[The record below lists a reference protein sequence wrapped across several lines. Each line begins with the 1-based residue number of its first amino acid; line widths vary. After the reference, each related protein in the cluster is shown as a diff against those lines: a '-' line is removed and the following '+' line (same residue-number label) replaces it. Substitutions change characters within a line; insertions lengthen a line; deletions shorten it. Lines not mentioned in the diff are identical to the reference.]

1 MVVAATGFFDGVHL
15 GHAKVIELLCS
26 TAKAEGATSAVITFW
41 PHPRSILRQDAGK
54 LRLLNSLE
62 EKEER
67 LKALGVDEV
76 HVVDFTREFSKMTA
90 EEFIRD
96 FLIKKFGVSTLIV
109 GYDHRLGC
117 TKTGSDDIV
126 LIAESC
132 GIKAVRV
139 SAISDSY
146 NTISS
151 TYIRN
156 LIETGGIER
165 ANALLGYE
173 YTLKGVVVPGCG
185 NGRKLGFRTANM
197 SLYDPLKLIPYN
209 GVYAVRATVEG
220 KTYKGVCNIGYRPT
234 IEDGRGL
241 TVETHLLDF
250 DDDIYG
256 LDLTVRFVEFIRDEQ
271 RFGSMELLREQ
282 LLKDAAEASEIL
294 K

>member
-15 GHAKVIELLCS
+15 GHAKVIELLCD
-26 TAKAEGATSAVITFW
+26 TARAEGATSAVITFW

-96 FLIKKFGVSTLIV
+96 FLIEKYGVSTLIV

-117 TKTGSDDIV
+117 KKTGSDDIV
-126 LIAESC
+126 RIAGKC

-139 SAISDSY
+139 GAISDSY

-185 NGRKLGFRTANM
+185 NGRKIGFRTANM

-234 IEDGRGL
+234 VEDGRGL

-256 LDLTVRFVEFIRDEQ
+256 LDLTVRFVQFIREEQ
-271 RFGSMELLREQ
+271 KFASMELLHEQ
-282 LLKDAAEASEIL
+282 LLKDAAEASLIL
-294 K
+294 E

>member
-54 LRLLNSLE
+54 LRLLKSLE

-117 TKTGSDDIV
+117 KKTGSDDIV
-126 LIAESC
+126 RIAESC

>member
-117 TKTGSDDIV
+117 KKTGSDDIV
-126 LIAESC
+126 RIAESC

-156 LIETGGIER
+156 LLETGGIER

>member
-15 GHAKVIELLCS
+15 GHAKVIELLCA
-26 TAKAEGATSAVITFW
+26 TAKAEGKRSAVITFW

-67 LKALGVDEV
+67 LRSLGVDDV
-76 HVVDFTREFSKMTA
+76 YVVNFTREFSRMTA

-96 FLIKKFGVSTLIV
+96 FLIGKYGVSTLIV

-117 TKTGSDDIV
+117 KKTGSDDIV
-126 LIAESC
+126 RIAGKC
-132 GIKAVRV
+132 GIEAVRV
-139 SAISDSY
+139 GAISDSY

-173 YTLKGVVVPGCG
+173 YTLRGVVVPGCG
-185 NGRKLGFRTANM
+185 KGRQIGFRTANM

-209 GVYAVRATVEG
+209 GVYAVWATVEG
-220 KTYKGVCNIGYRPT
+220 KTHKGVCNIGYRPT
-234 IEDGRGL
+234 TRDGRGL

-250 DDDIYG
+250 DEDIYG
-256 LDLTVRFVEFIRDEQ
+256 LDLTVRFVNFIREEQ
-271 RFGSMELLREQ
+271 RFDSMEQLREQ
-282 LLKDAAEASEIL
+282 LFKDAEEARELL

>member
-26 TAKAEGATSAVITFW
+26 TAKAEGKRSAVVTFW

-62 EKEER
+62 EKQQ
-67 LKALGVDEV
+67 LFKNLGVDEV
-76 HVVDFTREFSKMTA
+76 HVVDFTRELSKMTA
-90 EEFIRD
+90 EEFIRNY
-96 FLIKKFGVSTLIV
+96 LIDKFNVSTLIV

-117 TKTGSDDIV
+117 KKTGSDDIV
-126 LIAESC
+126 RIAGKC
-132 GIKAVRV
+132 GIEAVRV
-139 SAISDSY
+139 GAISDSY

-185 NGRKLGFRTANM
+185 KGRKIGFRTANM

-220 KTYKGVCNIGYRPT
+220 KTYGGVCNIGYRPT
-234 IEDGRGL
+234 THDGRGL

-250 DDDIYG
+250 EEDIYG
-256 LDLTVRFVEFIRDEQ
+256 LDLTVHFVEFIREEQ
-271 RFGSMELLREQ
+271 RFDSMELLREQ
-282 LLKDAAEASEIL
+282 LLKDADEAREIL

>member
-15 GHAKVIELLCS
+15 GHAKVIEHLCA
-26 TAKAEGATSAVITFW
+26 TAKAKGCRSAVITFW

-62 EKEER
+62 EKQQ
-67 LKALGVDEV
+67 LFKNLGVDDV
-76 HVVDFTREFSKMTA
+76 HVVEFTRELSKMTA
-90 EEFIRD
+90 EQFIRSW
-96 FLIKKFGVSTLIV
+96 LIERFGVSTLIV
-109 GYDHRLGC
+109 GYDHTLGC
-117 TKTGSDDIV
+117 KKTGSEDIV
-126 LIAESC
+126 KIAEKC
-132 GIKAVRV
+132 GIEAVRV
-139 SAISDSY
+139 GAISDSY

-185 NGRKLGFRTANM
+185 KGRQIGFRTANM

-220 KTYKGVCNIGYRPT
+220 KTYNGVCNIGFRPT
-234 IEDGRGL
+234 TEDGRGL

-256 LDLTVRFVEFIRDEQ
+256 LDLTVHFVEFIREEQ
-271 RFGSMELLREQ
+271 RFGSMELLSEQ
-282 LLKDAAEASEIL
+282 LFKDADEARNIL

>member
-1 MVVAATGFFDGVHL
+1 M
-15 GHAKVIELLCS
+15 IELLCS

-117 TKTGSDDIV
+117 KKTGSDDIV
-126 LIAESC
+126 RIAESC

>member
-15 GHAKVIELLCS
+15 GHAKVIELLCA
-26 TAKAEGATSAVITFW
+26 TAKAEGKRSVVITFW

-54 LRLLNSLE
+54 LRLPNSLE

-67 LKALGVDEV
+67 LKSLGVDDV
-76 HVVDFTREFSKMTA
+76 QVVNFTREFSKMTA

-96 FLIKKFGVSTLIV
+96 FLIGKYGVSTLIV

-117 TKTGSDDIV
+117 KKTGSDDIV
-126 LIAESC
+126 RIAGKC
-132 GIKAVRV
+132 GIEAIRV
-139 SAISDSY
+139 GAISDSY

-185 NGRKLGFRTANM
+185 KGRQIGFRTANM

-209 GVYAVRATVEG
+209 GVYAVWATVEG

-234 IEDGRGL
+234 THDGRGL

-250 DDDIYG
+250 DEDIYG
-256 LDLTVRFVEFIRDEQ
+256 LDLKVRFVNFIRDEQ
-271 RFGSMELLREQ
+271 RFDSMEQLRDQLFKDADEARD
-282 LLKDAAEASEIL
+282 LLK
-294 K
+294 

>member
-15 GHAKVIELLCS
+15 GHAKVIELLCA

-62 EKEER
+62 EKEQR

-117 TKTGSDDIV
+117 KKTGSDDIV
-126 LIAESC
+126 RIADKC

-139 SAISDSY
+139 GAISDSY

-185 NGRKLGFRTANM
+185 NGRKIGFRTANM
-197 SLYDPLKLIPYN
+197 SLYDPLMLIPYN
-209 GVYAVRATVEG
+209 GVYAVWATVEG

-234 IEDGRGL
+234 VDDGRGL

-256 LDLTVRFVEFIRDEQ
+256 LDLTVRFVEFIREEQ
-271 RFGSMELLREQ
+271 KFASMELLHEQ

>member
-15 GHAKVIELLCS
+15 GHAKVIELLCD
-26 TAKAEGATSAVITFW
+26 TARAEGATSAVITFW

-96 FLIKKFGVSTLIV
+96 FLIEKYGVSTLIV

-117 TKTGSDDIV
+117 KKTGSDDIV
-126 LIAESC
+126 RIAGKC

-139 SAISDSY
+139 GAISDSY

-185 NGRKLGFRTANM
+185 NGRKIGFRTANV

-234 IEDGRGL
+234 VEDGRGL

-256 LDLTVRFVEFIRDEQ
+256 LDLTVRFVQFIREEQ
-271 RFGSMELLREQ
+271 KFASMELLHEQ
-282 LLKDAAEASEIL
+282 LLKDAAEASLIL
-294 K
+294 E

>member
-15 GHAKVIELLCS
+15 GHAKVIELLCD
-26 TAKAEGATSAVITFW
+26 TARAEGATSAVITFW

-96 FLIKKFGVSTLIV
+96 FLIKKYGVSTLIV

-117 TKTGSDDIV
+117 KKTGSDDIV
-126 LIAESC
+126 RIAGNC

-139 SAISDSY
+139 GAISDSY

-185 NGRKLGFRTANM
+185 NGRKIGFRTANM

-234 IEDGRGL
+234 VEDGRGL

-256 LDLTVRFVEFIRDEQ
+256 LDLTVRFVQFIREEQ
-271 RFGSMELLREQ
+271 KFASMELLHEQ
-282 LLKDAAEASEIL
+282 LLKDAAEASLIL
-294 K
+294 E

>member
-26 TAKAEGATSAVITFW
+26 TAKAEGKRSVVVTFW

-67 LKALGVDEV
+67 LKALGVDDV
-76 HVVDFTREFSKMTA
+76 YVVDFTREFSKMTA
-90 EEFIRD
+90 EQFIRD
-96 FLIKKFGVSTLIV
+96 FLIEKYGVSTLIV

-117 TKTGSDDIV
+117 KKTGSDDIV
-126 LIAESC
+126 RIAAKC
-132 GIKAVRV
+132 GIEAVRV
-139 SAISDSY
+139 GAISDSY

-185 NGRKLGFRTANM
+185 KGRKIGFRTANM

-220 KTYKGVCNIGYRPT
+220 RTHNGVCNIGYRPT
-234 IEDGRGL
+234 TQDGRGL

-250 DDDIYG
+250 DEDIYG
-256 LDLTVRFVEFIRDEQ
+256 LDLSVRFVEFIREEQ
-271 RFGSMELLREQ
+271 RFESMEQLRGQ
-282 LLKDAAEASEIL
+282 LFKDADDAREIL

>member
-96 FLIKKFGVSTLIV
+96 FLIEKYGVSTLIV

-117 TKTGSDDIV
+117 KKTGSDDIV
-126 LIAESC
+126 RIAGKC

-139 SAISDSY
+139 GAISDSY

-185 NGRKLGFRTANM
+185 NGRKIGFRTANM

-234 IEDGRGL
+234 VEDGRGL

-256 LDLTVRFVEFIRDEQ
+256 LDLTVRFVQFIREEQ
-271 RFGSMELLREQ
+271 KFASMELLHEQ

>member
-15 GHAKVIELLCS
+15 GHAKVIELLCA

-62 EKEER
+62 EKEQR

-117 TKTGSDDIV
+117 KKTGSDDIV
-126 LIAESC
+126 RIADKC

-139 SAISDSY
+139 GAISDSY

-185 NGRKLGFRTANM
+185 NGRKIGFRTANM

-209 GVYAVRATVEG
+209 GVYAVWATVEG

-234 IEDGRGL
+234 VDDGRGL

-256 LDLTVRFVEFIRDEQ
+256 LDLTVRFVEFIREEQ
-271 RFGSMELLREQ
+271 KFASMELLHEQ

>member
-1 MVVAATGFFDGVHL
+1 
-15 GHAKVIELLCS
+15 
-26 TAKAEGATSAVITFW
+26 
-41 PHPRSILRQDAGK
+41 

-76 HVVDFTREFSKMTA
+76 HVVDFTREFSKKTA
-90 EEFIRD
+90 EEFIREY
-96 FLIKKFGVSTLIV
+96 LIDKYGVSTLIV

-117 TKTGSDDIV
+117 KKTGSDDIIK
-126 LIAESC
+126 IAGKC
-132 GIKAVRV
+132 GLEAVRV
-139 SAISDSY
+139 GAISDSY

-185 NGRKLGFRTANM
+185 KGRQIGFRTANM

-209 GVYAVRATVEG
+209 GVYAVWATVEG

-234 IEDGRGL
+234 TDDGRGL

-250 DDDIYG
+250 DEDIYG

-282 LLKDAAEASEIL
+282 LFKDAAEANEIL

>member
-15 GHAKVIELLCS
+15 GHAKVIELLCA
-26 TAKAEGATSAVITFW
+26 TAKAEGKRSAVVTFW

-67 LKALGVDEV
+67 FKNLGVDEV
-76 HVVDFTREFSKMTA
+76 HVVDFTREFSKLTA
-90 EEFIRD
+90 EQFIND
-96 FLIKKFGVSTLIV
+96 YLIEKYHVSTLIV

-117 TKTGSDDIV
+117 KNSGSDDIIK
-126 LIAESC
+126 IAEGC
-132 GIKAVRV
+132 GIKAIRV
-139 SAISDSY
+139 GAISDSY

-185 NGRKLGFRTANM
+185 KGRQIGFRTANM
-197 SLYDPLKLIPYN
+197 NLYDPLKLIPYN
-209 GVYAVRATVEG
+209 GVYAVRATVEN
-220 KTYKGVCNIGYRPT
+220 KTYKGICNIGYRPT
-234 IEDGRGL
+234 TDDGRGL

-250 DDDIYG
+250 DEDIYG
-256 LDLTVRFVEFIRDEQ
+256 LDLSVRFVEFIREEQ
-271 RFGSMELLREQ
+271 RFGSMELLRGQ
-282 LLKDAAEASEIL
+282 LLKDEEEARSIL

>member
-15 GHAKVIELLCS
+15 GHAKVIELLCD
-26 TAKAEGATSAVITFW
+26 TARAEGAISAVITFW

-96 FLIKKFGVSTLIV
+96 FLIKKYGVSTLIV

-117 TKTGSDDIV
+117 KKTGSDDIV
-126 LIAESC
+126 RIADKC

-139 SAISDSY
+139 GAISDSY

-185 NGRKLGFRTANM
+185 NGRKIGFRTANM

-234 IEDGRGL
+234 VEDGRGL

-256 LDLTVRFVEFIRDEQ
+256 LDLTVRFVQFIREEQ
-271 RFGSMELLREQ
+271 KFASMELLHEQ
-282 LLKDAAEASEIL
+282 LLKDAAEASVIL
-294 K
+294 E

>member
-26 TAKAEGATSAVITFW
+26 TAKAEGKRSAVITFW

-62 EKEER
+62 EKQQ
-67 LKALGVDEV
+67 LFKSLGVDEV
-76 HVVDFTREFSKMTA
+76 HVVDFTRELSKMTA
-90 EEFIRD
+90 EEFIKSY
-96 FLIKKFGVSTLIV
+96 LIDKFNVSTLIV

-117 TKTGSDDIV
+117 KKTGSDDIV
-126 LIAESC
+126 RIAGKC
-132 GIKAVRV
+132 GIEAVRV
-139 SAISDSY
+139 GAISDSY

-185 NGRKLGFRTANM
+185 KGRKIGFRTANM

-220 KTYKGVCNIGYRPT
+220 KTYGGVCNIGYRPT
-234 IEDGRGL
+234 THDGRGL

-250 DDDIYG
+250 EEDIYG
-256 LDLTVRFVEFIRDEQ
+256 LDLTVHFVEFIREEQ
-271 RFGSMELLREQ
+271 RFDSMELLREQ
-282 LLKDAAEASEIL
+282 LLKDADEAREIL